1 VRGETEAG
9 GAATASKTAG
19 TEHAGLEHAGTL
31 AALLE
36 RVAAGKHLPPD
47 GGVTILPQPSPRDC
61 GVISFTAHS
70 VIFTDAD
77 PAWVRAELPLGDLG
91 GPMNSRFLQAL
102 GAKTGRRPRGVD
114 MLCLT
119 ESQPGRPRLPLTRR
133 TATDHPRVALAL
145 RTRDNVMTWEA
156 DGGIV
161 LLGRGLAGRWE
172 VAIEVEPDHRGR
184 GLGRELA
191 AAARHLIPAG
201 VPLWAQISPGN
212 VASVRAFFAAGY
224 QHVGAEALL
233 PAWD

>member
-1 VRGETEAG
+1 M
-9 GAATASKTAG
+9 TAG
-19 TEHAGLEHAGTL
+19 PEPPGAL
-31 AALLE
+31 AALLAG
-36 RVAAGKHLPPD
+36 VAAGNHLPSD

-70 VIFTDAD
+70 VIFADAD
-77 PAWVRAELPLGDLG
+77 PAWVSDQLPDGDLG
-91 GPMNSRFLQAL
+91 APMNSRFLQAL
-102 GAKTGRRPRGVD
+102 STHTGRRARGVD

-119 ESQPGRPRLPLTRR
+119 ESVPGRPRLRLTRC
-133 TATDHPRVALAL
+133 AAPSHPRVELAL
-145 RTRDNVMTWEA
+145 RARDNVMTWAA
-156 DGGIV
+156 DGGLV
-161 LLGRGLAGRWE
+161 LLGRGVAGRWE

-201 VPLWAQISPGN
+201 APLWAQISPGN

-233 PAWD
+233 PAD

>member
-1 VRGETEAG
+1 M
-9 GAATASKTAG
+9 TAG
-19 TEHAGLEHAGTL
+19 PEPPEAL
-31 AALLE
+31 ASLLA
-36 RVAAGKHLPPD
+36 RVAAGNHLPPD
-47 GGVTILPQPSPRDC
+47 GGITILPQPCSRDC

-77 PAWVRAELPLGDLG
+77 PAWVRAQLPDGDLG
-91 GPMNSRFLQAL
+91 APMNSRFLQAL
-102 GAKTGRRPRGVD
+102 CAHTGRRARGVD

-119 ESQPGRPRLPLTRR
+119 ESQPGRPRLRLTRC
-133 TATDHPRVALAL
+133 AAPSHPRVALAQ
-145 RTRDNVMTWEA
+145 RFRDNVMAWAA
-156 DGGIV
+156 DGGLV
-161 LLGRGLAGRWE
+161 LLGRGVAGRWE

-224 QHVGAEALL
+224 EHVGAEALL
-233 PAWD
+233 PAD